1 MTGPSS
7 PAGREGEPPVLT
19 VSQAAKLLQV
29 SENHVYSLVAQKSV
43 PHVRF
48 GKLIRIPR
56 WALLQHIAAASGVPL
71 PATLGVAMPPASSV
85 HGDQPN
91 EEEG

>member
-1 MTGPSS
+1 MAPD
-7 PAGREGEPPVLT
+7 EPVMLT

-29 SENHVYSLVAQKSV
+29 SENHLYSLIAQNLV

-56 WALLQHIAAASGVPL
+56 WSLLQYIAAASGVPL
-71 PATLGVAMPPASSV
+71 PVNPEVAFAAGQSV
-85 HGDQPN
+85 HGHHPVG
-91 EEEG
+91 EEER

>member
-1 MTGPSS
+1 MTS
-7 PAGREGEPPVLT
+7 PNSTEQLGQPEVLT
-19 VSQAAKLLQV
+19 VGQAAKLLQV
-29 SENHVYSLVAQKSV
+29 SENHVYGLVAQHAV

-56 WALLQHIAAASGVPL
+56 WGLLEHIAAASGVPL
-71 PATLGVAMPPASSV
+71 PLSLALPPASSV
-85 HGDQPN
+85 HGDQSN